1 MRYLI
6 ISIFVIGFLLA
17 SCGTQKNI
25 DAPDQTVKL
34 EKEVAV
40 EDSIEYEL
48 IILDSRFE
56 TFLATQ
62 PSAAFHTQSYYEGW
76 NKRYVTEW
84 NIRHSNPLRY
94 GDFYQTRIEY
104 HPDRNEYGLE
114 LNYRLYYYF
123 QFIEKEYGIRLIRR
137 RGN

>member
-6 ISIFVIGFLLA
+6 IFSFVIGFLLA
-17 SCGTQKNI
+17 SCGVQKNI

-34 EKEVAV
+34 ENEVAA
-40 EDSIEYEL
+40 DDTIDYEL

-62 PSAAFHTQSYYEGW
+62 PSAAYHTQSYYESW

-84 NIRHSNPLRY
+84 NTRHSNPLRY
-94 GDFYQTRIEY
+94 GDFYQTKIEY
-104 HPDRNEYGLE
+104 RPDSNDYGLE

-123 QFIEKEYGIRLIRR
+123 QFIEQEYGIRLIRR